1 MRVGLV
7 ASPFIAVPPVRYG
20 GTELFV
26 ANLAEALIRA
36 GVNVN
41 VYTNGESTVKA
52 DVRWRYAKQEWPLA
66 SENAGLTK
74 ELDHTSWAIEMAEA
88 ECDVIH
94 LNSTIAVPFSRF
106 TDKPVV
112 CTLHHPREASLS
124 DIYER
129 HECVTYVAI
138 SRHQGGMHP
147 SVPSTVIHHGIDV
160 TRYEFEEKKQPYL
173 CFLGRICPIKGV
185 HHAIEIAKRT
195 GMQLKIAG
203 EVQPIFQQYF
213 DEEIQPH
220 IDGKKVQFL
229 GPADHAMKN
238 ELLKHATA
246 LLFPIEW
253 QEPFG
258 LVMIEAMACGTP
270 VIAFPGGAVEEV
282 VKNGVSGFVCRNVE
296 EAVAALGCNRFAPR
310 TVRHYVEEYFS
321 SDVMA
326 QKYLDLYRRLTGDD
340 KTTEE
345 SDDLMEAA

>member
-26 ANLAEALIRA
+26 GSLAESLVRA
-36 GVNVN
+36 GANVT

-66 SENAGLTK
+66 SENAGMTK
-74 ELDHTSWAIEMAEA
+74 ELDHTSWAIELASR

-94 LNSTIAVPFSRF
+94 LNSTMAVPFSRF

-112 CTLHHPREASLS
+112 CTLHHPREAALS
-124 DIYER
+124 EIYER
-129 HECVTYVAI
+129 YENVSYVAI
-138 SRHQGGMHP
+138 SRHQASVHP
-147 SVPSTVIHHGIDV
+147 SVPCTVVHHGIDMS
-160 TRYEFEEKKQPYL
+160 RYEFEEKKEPYL
-173 CFLGRICPIKGV
+173 CFLGRVCPVKGT

-195 GMQLKIAG
+195 GMRLKIGG
-203 EVQPIFQQYF
+203 EVQPMFQKYF
-213 DEEIQPH
+213 DEQIAPH
-220 IDGKKVQFL
+220 VDGEQIQFL
-229 GPADHAMKN
+229 GPADHGMKN
-238 ELLKHATA
+238 ELMKNATA

-282 VKNGVSGFVCRNVE
+282 VKNGISGYVCRSVE
-296 EAVAALGCNRFAPR
+296 EAVAALGCNRFSPR
-310 TVRHYVEEYFS
+310 AVRRYAEDQFS

-326 QKYLDLYRRLTGDD
+326 RKYLDVYRRVTGVDEL
-340 KTTEE
+340 TEE
-345 SDDLMEAA
+345 SDNLMEAA